1 MVRSPIESK
10 GVIYIKIQRE
20 KRQNQQ
26 GITISTGRDL
36 FMEHRELIAA
46 LFSGA
51 LILLTWTLKSELTET
66 WWIILHLTA
75 FIIGGY
81 AKAKE
86 GITETIQHSQ
96 LNVELLMILAAIGS
110 ASIGYWT
117 EGAILIFIFALSG
130 ALETYTLNKSNQ
142 EISSLMALQPE
153 EALLQTETGE
163 VITPAADLSIGDV
176 ILVRASDR
184 IPADGK
190 IIKGMTGI
198 DESAITGESIP
209 VNKAVNHE
217 VYAGTVTLDGS
228 IYVEITTPANETLFQ
243 KIIQMVQSAQD
254 EKSPSQLFIEKFEGM
269 YVKIVLVTVAIMM
282 FLPYLLFNWTLT
294 ESIYRAMILLVV
306 ASPCALVASIMP
318 ATLSAISNSARNGVL
333 FKGGVHAENLSYV
346 KAVAFDKTG
355 TLTFGKPNVTDVH
368 FAPHCDPDEMIPI
381 VGAIEK
387 ESTHPLAEALTAY
400 SLERSLTHEE
410 IEVNQMQTRSGKGVS
425 AQVNGQNW
433 DIGNPELVG
442 RQAAFSFLDEMA
454 STLTAQGKTVIFV
467 RREEEVI
474 GLFAL
479 RDSIR
484 PDAKQA
490 IQSLNKRGIYTVM
503 LTGDNEGTAKA
514 IAKEAGINDYVAEC
528 LPEEKVDQV
537 KGFIQKYGNVAM
549 VGDGI
554 NDAPAL
560 ATANIGI
567 AMGEGTDVALETAD
581 VVLMKNNIAK
591 ITNAIDL
598 SNKMNRVVKQNVVF
612 SIIVILTLIIGNFFQ
627 AIDLPLGVIGH
638 EGSTILVIL
647 NGLRL
652 LR

>member
-1 MVRSPIESK
+1 MKIEA
-10 GVIYIKIQRE
+10 YRE
-20 KRQNQQ
+20 KSENKQATWRNF
-26 GITISTGRDL
+26 I
-36 FMEHRELIAA
+36 FEHQELIAA

-51 LILLTWTLKSELTET
+51 LILLTWSLKSELSEI
-66 WWIILHLTA
+66 WWVILHLTA
-75 FIIGGY
+75 FIVGGY

-86 GITETIQHSQ
+86 GITETILHKE

-110 ASIGYWT
+110 AAIGYWT

-130 ALETYTLNKSNQ
+130 ALETYTLNKSNR

-163 VITPAADLSIGDV
+163 IIVPAANLAIGD
-176 ILVRASDR
+176 IISVRASDR
-184 IPADGK
+184 IPADGQ

-209 VNKAVNHE
+209 VHKKVNQE
-217 VYAGTVTLDGS
+217 VYAGTVALDGS
-228 IYVEITTPANETLFQ
+228 ISVEITTPAHETLFQ
-243 KIIQMVQSAQD
+243 KIIQMVQSAQA
-254 EKSPSQLFIEKFEGM
+254 EKSPSQLFIERFESM

-346 KAVAFDKTG
+346 KAIAFDKTG
-355 TLTFGKPNVTDVH
+355 TLTVGKPKVTDVH
-368 FAPHCDPDEMIPI
+368 FASHCDPEEIIPI

-387 ESTHPLAEALTAY
+387 ESTHPLAEALTIY
-400 SLERSLTHEE
+400 SVERSTDHLQ
-410 IEVNQMQTRSGKGVS
+410 IEVNQMMTKSGKGVS
-425 AQVNGQNW
+425 ANVNGQNW

-442 RQAAFSFLDEMA
+442 REAAFSFLDGIA
-454 STLTAQGKTVIFV
+454 ATLTAQGKTVIYV
-467 RREEEVI
+467 RRDEEII

-479 RDSIR
+479 QDTIR
-484 PDAKQA
+484 PEAKQA
-490 IQSLNKRGIYTVM
+490 IEALHKRGMYTVM
-503 LTGDNEGTAKA
+503 LTGDNKETAKA
-514 IAKEAGINDYVAEC
+514 IANEVGIRDYIAEC
-528 LPEEKVDQV
+528 LPEEKVDHM
-537 KGFIQKYGNVAM
+537 KGFIQKYDHVAM

-581 VVLMKNNIAK
+581 IVLMKNNVAK

-598 SNKMNRVVKQNVVF
+598 SNKMNRVVKQNVIF
-612 SIIVILTLIIGNFFQ
+612 SIIVILSLIVGNFFQ

>member
-1 MVRSPIESK
+1 MIIIINRLIAK
-10 GVIYIKIQRE
+10 GVMKIEAYRE
-20 KRQNQQ
+20 KSENKQATWRNF
-26 GITISTGRDL
+26 I
-36 FMEHRELIAA
+36 FEHQELIAA

-51 LILLTWTLKSELTET
+51 LILLTWSLKSELSEI
-66 WWIILHLTA
+66 WWVILHLTA
-75 FIIGGY
+75 FIVGGY

-86 GITETIQHSQ
+86 GITETILHKE

-110 ASIGYWT
+110 AAIGYWT

-130 ALETYTLNKSNQ
+130 ALETYTLNKSNR

-163 VITPAADLSIGDV
+163 IIVPAANLAIGD
-176 ILVRASDR
+176 IISVRASDR
-184 IPADGK
+184 IPADGQ

-209 VNKAVNHE
+209 VHKKVNQE
-217 VYAGTVTLDGS
+217 VYAGTVALDGS
-228 IYVEITTPANETLFQ
+228 ISVEITTPAHETLFQ
-243 KIIQMVQSAQD
+243 KIIQMVQSAQA
-254 EKSPSQLFIEKFEGM
+254 EKSPSQLFIERFESM

-306 ASPCALVASIMP
+306 ASPCALVASI
-318 ATLSAISNSARNGVL
+318 LSATFSVISNSARNGVL
-333 FKGGVHAENLSYV
+333 FKGGIHAENLSYV

-355 TLTFGKPNVTDVH
+355 TLTFGKPKVTDVH
-368 FAPHCDPDEMIPI
+368 FASHCDPNEIIPI
-381 VGAIEK
+381 VGAIEN
-387 ESTHPLAEALTAY
+387 ESTHPLAEALTTY
-400 SLERSLTHEE
+400 SLDRDMDFQQ
-410 IEVNQMQTRSGKGVS
+410 IDVNQMKTKSGKGVT

-433 DIGNPELVG
+433 IIGNPELVG
-442 RQAAFSFLDEMA
+442 KEEAFSFLDGIAA
-454 STLTAQGKTVIFV
+454 SFTAEGKTVIFV
-467 RREEEVI
+467 QREEEVI

-479 RDSIR
+479 QDSIR
-484 PDAKQA
+484 PDAKQS
-490 IQSLNKRGIYTVM
+490 IQALHKRGIYTIM

-514 IAKEAGINDYVAEC
+514 IAKEAGISDYIAEC
-528 LPEEKVDQV
+528 LPVEKVDQI
-537 KGFIQKYGNVAM
+537 KGLIQKYDNVAM

-567 AMGEGTDVALETAD
+567 AMGEGTDVALETAAI
-581 VVLMKNNIAK
+581 VLMKNNISI
-591 ITNAIDL
+591 ITTAIDL
-598 SNKMNRVVKQNVVF
+598 ANKMNLVVKQHVVF
-612 SIIVILTLIIGNFFQ
+612 SSMVILTLIVGNFFQ